1 MLANSNTIAPLTANR
16 GNFST
21 LAPAAR
27 PTVYRPAAEYTNVA
41 TNTLSTIWLA
51 RSRRNFRN
59 SRGEN
64 CVEDSCSATTVRPRT
79 NAMTVT
85 TVPAMIVNNALASSA
100 VPWNARGDNGDPGA
114 TSMLETTNPTSRAA
128 TALTPGHTHRDP
140 FTYSRTAP
148 RLLIGTTRKPSSASP
163 CGRCRDVVDWE

>member
-1 MLANSNTIAPLTANR
+1 MAMLANSSTSAPLTANR
-16 GNFST
+16 GKSST
-21 LAPAAR
+21 RAPAES
-27 PTVYRPAAEYTNVA
+27 PTVYRPADEYTKVA

-79 NAMTVT
+79 NAITVT

-100 VPWNARGDNGDPGA
+100 VPWNAKGANGEPGV
-114 TSMLETTNPTSRAA
+114 TSIWDTVNPTSKAA
-128 TALTPGHTHRDP
+128 TALIPGHTHRDP

-148 RLLIGTTRKPSSASP
+148 RFTIRTS
-163 CGRCRDVVDWE
+163 